1 MLIPPFENHREI
13 SELILIQRS
22 SIFFP
27 YFESKGFYFGPLF
40 IVILRAVCFLINN
53 CLTRSKFL
61 MFVQA
66 GWEPFQKYSGHPSIS
81 PRPIIF
87 HFSHKRKKSFIGGSK
102 NLKSRICV
110 GSLGVPIFEVSQIG
124 PQIRAR
130 IGYRSGTLS
139 FLSKI
144 SKTFAYFTMH
154 TDPGSWKLIFTRRVP
169 GRCLILKLNIKFF

>member
-1 MLIPPFENHREI
+1 MWVFLYFKPKIKMLIPSFENHRKI

-66 GWEPFQKYSGHPSIS
+66 GWEPFQKYPGHPSIS

-87 HFSHKRKKSFIGGSK
+87 HFSHKRKKITHRKVQKFEITKFGNSYFRGKSNWFSNQSMNRLPIG
-102 NLKSRICV
+102 NTI
-110 GSLGVPIFEVSQIG
+110 I
-124 PQIRAR
+124 
-130 IGYRSGTLS
+130 
-139 FLSKI
+139 
-144 SKTFAYFTMH
+144 
-154 TDPGSWKLIFTRRVP
+154 LIENF
-169 GRCLILKLNIKFF
+169 